1 MAINLGTQYLF
12 FAPRIRGSRC
22 LHSAAWFAR
31 VAAAVFAV
39 PELREVILEQKADL
53 SAQRHG
59 SGQVGQDA
67 LQIRS
72 VFLIAHIMSN
82 EKIALRL
89 ALFHYSFSQV
99 SKITFAVLIPPGRTT
114 TVPANLSCHPCF
126 FLSMPT
132 HIKPKPNGSTAGI
145 YAK

>member
-1 MAINLGTQYLF
+1 M
-12 FAPRIRGSRC
+12 
-22 LHSAAWFAR
+22 
-31 VAAAVFAV
+31 AAAVFAV

-59 SGQVGQDA
+59 SGQVGQDT

-89 ALFHYSFSQV
+89 ALLHYSFSQV
-99 SKITFAVLIPPGRTT
+99 CRHRKKHDADRYC
-114 TVPANLSCHPCF
+114 ARN
-126 FLSMPT
+126 
-132 HIKPKPNGSTAGI
+132 
-145 YAK
+145 

>member
-1 MAINLGTQYLF
+1 MTFAMRNSLFLIQLFWGQKIHEKINLGTQYLF

-39 PELREVILEQKADL
+39 PELREVILEQKGDL

-59 SGQVGQDA
+59 PGQVGQDA
-67 LQIRS
+67 LQIRF

-82 EKIALRL
+82 EKIGLRL
-89 ALFHYSFSQV
+89 ALLHYSFSQV
-99 SKITFAVLIPPGRTT
+99 CR
-114 TVPANLSCHPCF
+114 HRR
-126 FLSMPT
+126 
-132 HIKPKPNGSTAGI
+132 
-145 YAK
+145 